1 MSPISPPISLD
12 QVNHTWSSADLGAD
26 IIEVPRT
33 DATSHPDPHPIPKP
47 ITDPT
52 PHAPPHPHPHP
63 HPDQV
68 PTTDANYGLGT
79 YYIAVYGGGGG
90 TECRFT
96 ISVSSKVRLG

>member
-26 IIEVPRT
+26 IIE
-33 DATSHPDPHPIPKP
+33 
-47 ITDPT
+47 
-52 PHAPPHPHPHP
+52 
-63 HPDQV
+63 V

>member
-1 MSPISPPISLD
+1 MFPISPPISLD

-26 IIEVPRT
+26 IIE
-33 DATSHPDPHPIPKP
+33 
-47 ITDPT
+47 
-52 PHAPPHPHPHP
+52 
-63 HPDQV
+63 V